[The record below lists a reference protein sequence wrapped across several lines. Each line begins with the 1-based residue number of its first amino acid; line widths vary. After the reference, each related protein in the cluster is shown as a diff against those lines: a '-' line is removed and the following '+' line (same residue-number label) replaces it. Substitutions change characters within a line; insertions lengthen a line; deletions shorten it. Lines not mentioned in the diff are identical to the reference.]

1 MQLFDILNPHLFRPL
16 IGASQTLFADL
27 LMLIW
32 ENCRTSTDYG
42 MGKTEMIHLVEDY
55 LAGSGFEFIDFD
67 SLEQSDDAE
76 DLPSADPHSKALLC
90 IARLRNCGWIEDI
103 EVGYEQ
109 DVKTVI
115 CAHVVP
121 LLQTFYSIIHP
132 TTVTYSGKLNK
143 AYQLLAAI
151 STETAPYENVLK
163 EVSAA
168 MDELNI
174 ALRNLNVSIGT
185 FIDRM
190 TQHKT
195 PQEVLDLFEKY
206 EEEVVVAA
214 YQRFKTSDN
223 LFNYRESLLEGLDK
237 CQDQYLDA
245 LVKDYCKVER
255 CDESRAMGAILRM
268 IDKIR
273 DDLTLMGDLIAE
285 IDKNHI
291 TYRQRAVQRAQFM
304 LLTDGT
310 TQGKINSLLRYYA
323 RTIDTPASLFDVD
336 DSPLSRL
343 WRIYPAEVLGRSY
356 LKPPTASKKPT
367 GIEPMKQPEAIDE
380 KELHDAH
387 QALLAYARS
396 AVTMENVNA
405 YAQQVLKTQTA
416 VSASA
421 LVADAG
427 DDFVKIIALHT
438 YSRSDSRVYELEARD
453 QWINLRG
460 IRFQEFVIKR
470 KV

>member
-1 MQLFDILNPHLFRPL
+1 MQLFDILNPNIFRPL
-16 IGASQTLFADL
+16 TGTTQTLFSDL

-32 ENCRTSTDYG
+32 ENCRSSTDYG
-42 MGKTEMIHLVEDY
+42 MSKTEMIHLVEDY
-55 LAGSGFEFIDFD
+55 LAGISFECTDFD
-67 SLEQSDDAE
+67 SLDQQDDAE
-76 DLPSADPHSKALLC
+76 GIPSADIHSKALWC
-90 IARLRNCGWIEDI
+90 IARLRNCGWLEDI
-103 EVGYEQ
+103 EVGYGQ
-109 DVKTVI
+109 DAKMVI
-115 CAHVVP
+115 CAQVVP
-121 LLQTFYSIIHP
+121 LAQTFYSIIHP

-151 STETAPYENVLK
+151 STENAPYENVLK

-195 PQEVLDLFEKY
+195 PQEVLDLFEEY

-214 YQRFKTSDN
+214 YQRFKISDN
-223 LFNYRESLLEGLDK
+223 LFNYREALLEGLDK
-237 CQDQYLDA
+237 CQDQYLEA

-255 CDESRAMGAILRM
+255 CDYSRAVGSIHKM
-268 IDKIR
+268 IDKIS
-273 DDLTLMGDLIAE
+273 DDLTLMGELIAE

-323 RTIDTPASLFDVD
+323 QTLDTQASLFDID

-343 WRIYPAEVLGRSY
+343 WRIYPAKVLRRSY
-356 LKPPTASKKPT
+356 LKPPMVSKKAT
-367 GIEPMKQPEAIDE
+367 EIEPMKQPDAIDE
-380 KELHDAH
+380 QELHDAH

-405 YAQQVLKTQTA
+405 YAQQILKTQAA

-427 DDFVKIIALHT
+427 NDLVKIIALHT
-438 YSRSDSRVYELEARD
+438 YSRSDSRVYELESKE
-453 QWINLRG
+453 QWINLPG
-460 IRFQEFVIKR
+460 IRFQQFVIKR